1 MHSYIHNILIDTM
14 LRYNLQP
21 VQNELCV
28 QWNSIFFQAVN
39 ATCFGPTLSHAFTE
53 RFVEKHSFD

>member
-1 MHSYIHNILIDTM
+1 M

-28 QWNSIFFQAVN
+28 QWNSIFFQAFN